1 MSAIAS
7 APSPPDVQ
15 TQNLTSLPHIS
26 VILPTYNEAGN
37 IVGLCHDIHSA
48 ILQPHEIIVVDDNS
62 PDGTSR
68 LIEKLI
74 AEGTIPGLRLETRMT
89 DRGLTKSIQR
99 GIDLARGNVIV
110 WLDCDFSMPP
120 VIIPQLLAKIDAGAD
135 IAVASRFVAGGKYK
149 EATSWFGGHESR
161 AAIFLSRLLNW
172 FLSHALFWS
181 FTDYTSGFIAIRR
194 PVLERIRLRGDYGE
208 YFIDL
213 IYRAILLGCR
223 CVEIPYVNVPRRAG
237 ESKTGSSFIVLFRR
251 GLPYLGTI
259 VRMWMLRV
267 RKVCRG
273 SVAG

>member
-1 MSAIAS
+1 MSMNAS
-7 APSPPDVQ
+7 SPSPI
-15 TQNLTSLPHIS
+15 SLVS

-48 ILQPHEIIVVDDNS
+48 LLQPHEIIVVDDNS

-74 AEGTIPGLRLETRMT
+74 ATGTVPGLRLETRMT

-99 GIDLARGNVIV
+99 GIDLARGDVIV
-110 WLDCDFSMPP
+110 WLDCDYSMPP
-120 VIIPQLLAKIDAGAD
+120 VIIPQLLAKIDAGFD
-135 IAVASRFVAGGKYK
+135 IAVASRFVAGGRYK
-149 EATSWFGGHESR
+149 EAATWFGGHESR
-161 AAIFLSRLLNW
+161 AAILLSRFLNW
-172 FLSHALFWS
+172 FLSHALFGH

-213 IYRAILLGCR
+213 ICRSILLGYSS
-223 CVEIPYVNVPRRAG
+223 VEIPYVNMPRHAG
-237 ESKTGSSFIVLFRR
+237 VSKTGSSFIVLFKR

-259 VRMWMLRV
+259 ARMWGLRM

-273 SVAG
+273 SIG